1 MLYCRRTPT
10 KAEISQDTAVFTFS
24 LLPYLCASFR
34 SLLSFQA
41 FSSFIQAMMDKMET
55 TPVYSTNYDAS
66 VGRDEDLDILT
77 YDRILGDIVSS
88 NAIPEELRKTA
99 DEVE

>member
-1 MLYCRRTPT
+1 
-10 KAEISQDTAVFTFS
+10 
-24 LLPYLCASFR
+24 
-34 SLLSFQA
+34 
-41 FSSFIQAMMDKMET
+41 MMDKMET